1 MSTHCIFCL
10 ETTHISWL
18 LDSFFHLQS
27 QQWPLRSFESE
38 KWKCQSFRS
47 VRLFVIPWTV
57 GCQVPPWHSPGK
69 NTGMGSHSIHQTVF
83 LTQGSTLGLLH
94 CRQILYHLNHQGCP
108 SHCTFCL
115 EATYILSLLA
125 SFLHL
130 QSQQWQLWSFIS
142 VVLFLTTAR
151 KSILLLRIDVTRLVS
166 LNLSEISFDSQS
178 HNWS

>member
-94 CRQILYHLNHQGCP
+94 CRQILYHLNTRDAPHTVLFAWRQP
-108 SHCTFCL
+108 TFFHCWP
-115 EATYILSLLA
+115 LSFIFKVSNGSSGPLHA
-125 SFLHL
+125 PSFLWFSFWL
-130 QSQQWQLWSFIS
+130 QLGKAFC
-142 VVLFLTTAR
+142 F
-151 KSILLLRIDVTRLVS
+151 
-166 LNLSEISFDSQS
+166 
-178 HNWS
+178 